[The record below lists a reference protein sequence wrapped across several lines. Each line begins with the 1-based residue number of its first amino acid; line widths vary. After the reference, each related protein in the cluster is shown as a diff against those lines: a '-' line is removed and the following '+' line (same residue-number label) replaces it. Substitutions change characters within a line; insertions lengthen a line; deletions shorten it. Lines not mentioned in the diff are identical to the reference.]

1 MAGRWAREAPSADFV
16 IGINFGKSR
25 STRPQTPYSIHA
37 IAERNRHSPR
47 GLRSPSGAAP
57 PSASVNVIELAG
69 VAEHLHGGSVRRRRR
84 IFEATWS
91 KGAQLHG
98 KQNDGRPI
106 DRFNR
111 NRNSTGIDSSGY
123 SEVSSSSGSSHRPSQ
138 PCFWQAGRR
147 PLFCKQT

>member
-1 MAGRWAREAPSADFV
+1 
-16 IGINFGKSR
+16 
-25 STRPQTPYSIHA
+25 
-37 IAERNRHSPR
+37 
-47 GLRSPSGAAP
+47 
-57 PSASVNVIELAG
+57 VNVIELAG

-111 NRNSTGIDSSGY
+111 NRNSTGIDASGY
-123 SEVSSSSGSSHRPSQ
+123 SEVSSSSGSSNRPSQ

-147 PLFCKQT
+147 PFFVSKRKSPQSKLWRRNQAQRQHYFASGFE